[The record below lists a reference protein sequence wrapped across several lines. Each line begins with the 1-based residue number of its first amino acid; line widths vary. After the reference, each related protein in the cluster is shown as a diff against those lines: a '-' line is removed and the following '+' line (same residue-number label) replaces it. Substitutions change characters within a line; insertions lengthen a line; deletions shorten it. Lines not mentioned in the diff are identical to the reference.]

1 MFKSDPLGTLK
12 LYNRKSV
19 LCTLLFQHVCLA
31 VDDYYDFDVV
41 LTLDSPLL
49 LCTTMLGLY
58 EIALQFLC
66 SFTKYLIQKFYQK
79 KKLW

>member
-1 MFKSDPLGTLK
+1 MGMKQKITSFSSLLGILK
-12 LYNRKSV
+12 LHNWKSV

-49 LCTTMLGLY
+49 LCTMGLRLY
-58 EIALQFLC
+58 E
-66 SFTKYLIQKFYQK
+66 SVFTKYRIKYSIID
-79 KKLW
+79 